1 MKHYSFLIF
10 RENYF
15 NCDIN
20 SISTIEELI
29 VKKNLIT
36 LIFGKI
42 LNLILLSLSC
52 LQISK
57 EKINSLRDLI
67 NVIRC
72 DKLLCRN
79 EK

>member
-1 MKHYSFLIF
+1 MKHYSFLIL

-20 SISTIEELI
+20 SISNIEELI
-29 VKKNLIT
+29 LKKKNLIT

-42 LNLILLSLSC
+42 LNLILLPISC

-57 EKINSLRDLI
+57 EKINPF
-67 NVIRC
+67 
-72 DKLLCRN
+72 KLLLCISYS
-79 EK
+79 EKHG

>member
-20 SISTIEELI
+20 SISAIEELI

-42 LNLILLSLSC
+42 LNLILLSISC

-57 EKINSLRDLI
+57 EKINPF
-67 NVIRC
+67 
-72 DKLLCRN
+72 KLLLCISYS
-79 EK
+79 EKHG

>member
-10 RENYF
+10 RKNYF

-42 LNLILLSLSC
+42 LNLILLSISC

-57 EKINSLRDLI
+57 EKINPF
-67 NVIRC
+67 
-72 DKLLCRN
+72 KLLLCISYS
-79 EK
+79 EKPG

>member
-10 RENYF
+10 RKNYF

-42 LNLILLSLSC
+42 LNLILLSISC
-52 LQISK
+52 LQDFK
-57 EKINSLRDLI
+57 GKN
-67 NVIRC
+67 
-72 DKLLCRN
+72 
-79 EK
+79 